1 MENVSFTID
10 LFVIPNRW
18 GEGYKIIRDE
28 DGYIYEKTYKSKNSA
43 NDWILYINDLL
54 INSKSS

>member
-1 MENVSFTID
+1 MNNISFAID

-28 DGYIYEKTYKSKNSA
+28 DGYIYEKTYKSKNAA
-43 NDWILYINDLL
+43 NDWIQY
-54 INSKSS
+54 K